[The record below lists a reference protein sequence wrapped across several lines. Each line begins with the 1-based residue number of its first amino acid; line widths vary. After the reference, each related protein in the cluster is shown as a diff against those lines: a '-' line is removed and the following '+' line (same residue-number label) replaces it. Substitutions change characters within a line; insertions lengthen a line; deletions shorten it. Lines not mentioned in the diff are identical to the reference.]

1 MKKTLVAIAAV
12 VATTG
17 AMAEATISGLFQIG
31 LNQATSTTT
40 GVATNTT
47 SMDDSNAN
55 TGVNFK
61 INEDL
66 GDGMQFNA
74 QIGVFT
80 GINGVSGAV
89 TGYETFGGLSGDFGS
104 FRAGTF
110 GSPQFVAITKGDA
123 GGGYLINNQVADI
136 TQHQGGVI
144 GSTTLFAN
152 NQIQYTLP
160 QFVSGLTLQYTNKL
174 GEVAGSTA
182 GTTDYYSAD
191 YTSGPLN
198 VGYVYSSYKPTTAL
212 TDTVSNIYGSYN
224 AGPAKLYF
232 MSANAAVD
240 GTSSVKATSVGVTVP
255 FGAFTGMYNRSNTNG
270 AIVNA
275 TGTVLRTVNA
285 QDLTGTFFGVS
296 YGFSKRTTV
305 FLANYKTEGSNGA
318 ESSVTATSSTL
329 NGTSSNA
336 TTRLILIHAF

>member
-12 VATTG
+12 AAVTG

-31 LNQATSTTT
+31 LNQKIATTT
-40 GVATNTT
+40 GVST
-47 SMDDSNAN
+47 STSVVGDDNAN

-61 INEDL
+61 ITEDL

-123 GGGYLINNQVADI
+123 GGGYLINNAIADI
-136 TQHQGGVI
+136 TQHQGGI
-144 GSTTLFAN
+144 LGTTTLFAN

-160 QFVSGLTLQYTNKL
+160 QIVSGLTLQYTNKL
-174 GEVAGSTA
+174 GEVGGSSA
-182 GTTDYYSAD
+182 GTTDYYTAD
-191 YTSGPLN
+191 YTSGPIN

-232 MSANAAVD
+232 MSANAAVG
-240 GTSSVKATSVGVTVP
+240 GTSSVKGTSIGVNVP
-255 FGAFTGMYNRSNTNG
+255 FGAFTAMYNRSNTDG
-270 AIVNA
+270 ALINVA
-275 TGTVLRTVNA
+275 GTAIRTVNA
-285 QDLTGTFFGVS
+285 QDQTGNFYGVS
-296 YGFSKRTTV
+296 YGFSKRTTAY
-305 FLANYKTEGSNGA
+305 LNYYKNDGSDGA
-318 ESSVTATSSTL
+318 TTATL
-329 NGTSSNA
+329 NGCESTKRNID
-336 TTRLILIHAF
+336 TN

>member
-1 MKKTLVAIAAV
+1 MKKTLVALAAV
-12 VATTG
+12 AATTG

-31 LNQATSTTT
+31 LNQATATTT
-40 GVATNTT
+40 GTSTNTT

-61 INEDL
+61 ITEDL

-110 GSPQFVAITKGDA
+110 GSPQFIAITKGDA
-123 GGGYLINNQVADI
+123 GGGYLINNAVADI

-144 GSTTLFAN
+144 GSTTLFAT

-160 QFVSGLTLQYTNKL
+160 ELVSGLKLQYTNKM

-182 GTTDYYSAD
+182 GTTDYYTAD
-191 YTSGPLN
+191 YTSGPIN

-212 TDTVSNIYGSYN
+212 KDTVSNIYGSYN

-240 GTSSVKATSVGVTVP
+240 DTSSVKGTSIGVNVP
-255 FGAFTGMYNRSNTNG
+255 IGAFTAMYNRSNTDG
-270 AIVNA
+270 ALINVA
-275 TGTVLRTVNA
+275 GTAIRTVNA
-285 QDLTGTFFGVS
+285 QDQTGNFYGVS
-296 YGFSKRTTV
+296 YGFSKRTTAY
-305 FLANYKTEGSNGA
+305 LTYYKNDGSDGA
-318 ESSVTATSSTL
+318 TTATL
-329 NGTSSNA
+329 NSTSSNA